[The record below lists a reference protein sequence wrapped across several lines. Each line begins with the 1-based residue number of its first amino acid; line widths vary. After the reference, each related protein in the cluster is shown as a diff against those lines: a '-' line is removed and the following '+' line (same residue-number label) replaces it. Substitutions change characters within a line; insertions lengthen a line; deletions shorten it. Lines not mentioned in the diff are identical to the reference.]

1 MLATGE
7 VRLDGG
13 GQVAGRTSAGSCDA
27 VGRGLTTAGRALIH
41 TVTTP
46 VLALG
51 ATAIKASLDFEST
64 FTSVRKTVD
73 ATEAEFESLA
83 ASSKAM
89 STQIAA
95 STGEINEVMA
105 TAGQL
110 GIYKNYLADFSRT
123 MIDLGN
129 STDIVANE
137 AASTLAKFA
146 NITNMDQSLFGNLGA
161 TLVDLGNKFATTE
174 SSIMEMSLRL
184 AGGGPSG
191 GAVRGA
197 DSGLCRG
204 AVVGRHRGR
213 NGRLGVFQGAG
224 QDGGGRGP
232 PAARRW
238 RTSPACPA

>member
-1 MLATGE
+1 ME
-7 VRLDGG
+7 E
-13 GQVAGRTSAGSCDA
+13 
-27 VGRGLTTAGRALIH
+27 TA
-41 TVTTP
+41 P

-73 ATEAEFESLA
+73 ATEAEFDALA

-137 AASTLAKFA
+137 AASTPVSYTHL
-146 NITNMDQSLFGNLGA
+146 
-161 TLVDLGNKFATTE
+161 TLPT
-174 SSIMEMSLRL
+174 ILR
-184 AGGGPSG
+184 
-191 GAVRGA
+191 V
-197 DSGLCRG
+197 
-204 AVVGRHRGR
+204 
-213 NGRLGVFQGAG
+213 
-224 QDGGGRGP
+224 
-232 PAARRW
+232 
-238 RTSPACPA
+238 